1 MIIVEASA
9 MVHALVAK
17 RANPELLAALA
28 DEELHAPALLDFE
41 VASALRGHAIAGKLE
56 QARLD
61 EAAEDFSDFRIER
74 YPMTA
79 ALGRILDLRHN
90 FTAYDAAY
98 VVLAEAL
105 AAPLVTVDEKLTEA
119 EKLGVEVRVFTQP

>member
-9 MVHALVAK
+9 MVHALVAE

-28 DEELHAPALLDFE
+28 DEDLHAPALLDFE

-56 QARLD
+56 QVRLD
-61 EAAEDFSDFRIER
+61 EAAGDFSAFRIER

-79 ALGRILDLRHN
+79 ALGRPGGRCGRVRLGG
-90 FTAYDAAY
+90 
-98 VVLAEAL
+98 VVASR
-105 AAPLVTVDEKLTEA
+105 T
-119 EKLGVEVRVFTQP
+119 G

>member
-1 MIIVEASA
+1 